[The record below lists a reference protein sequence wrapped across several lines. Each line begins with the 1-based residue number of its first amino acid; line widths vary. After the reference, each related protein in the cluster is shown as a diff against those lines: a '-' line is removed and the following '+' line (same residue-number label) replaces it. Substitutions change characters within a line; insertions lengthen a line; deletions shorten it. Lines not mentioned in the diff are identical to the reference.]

1 MRLSFYICDKC
12 YMDYLRAH
20 DHRVPQVDKGGQTYD
35 RPLVGIV
42 LDIEGNK
49 FYAPLSSP
57 KPKHFTMKNSKD
69 FIKIDGGK
77 YGVINLNNMVP
88 VQDGYAAKLD
98 IIAYPRVNKQDLDYV
113 NLLTNQLSWCN
124 SNKNNIL
131 KKARELFDTIKNGKA
146 NENLRLR
153 CCDFVMLI
161 EKSKEYR
168 Q

>member
-1 MRLSFYICDKC
+1 
-12 YMDYLRAH
+12 MDFLRTH

-42 LDIEGNK
+42 LEIEGNK

-57 KPKHFTMKNSKD
+57 KPKHRTMKNNKD

-88 VQDGYAAKLD
+88 VQDGYAAKLN
-98 IIAYPRVNKQDLDYV
+98 IVSYPRANKQDLDYL

-124 SNKNNIL
+124 SNKSNIL
-131 KKARELFDTIKNGKA
+131 KKSKELFDSIKNGKA
-146 NENLRLR
+146 SENLRLR
-153 CCDFVMLI
+153 CCDFILLI
-161 EKSKEYR
+161 EKSKEYK